1 MAKVWTEERLKLL
14 KRKYGTVADEE
25 LAGEVGVSVAAL
37 QRKAKELKL
46 KRKASAAEPPPQAKA
61 LRADGAILGGE
72 KVIDINGHQ
81 EEMLPSGLYILT
93 EEGWKPVMIRK
104 SRIAPR

>member
-1 MAKVWTEERLKLL
+1 MAKVWTEGRLKLL
-14 KRKYGTVADEE
+14 KQKYGTVAADE
-25 LAGEVGVSVAAL
+25 LAGELGVSIAAL

-46 KRKASAAEPPPQAKA
+46 KRKEGAPEPPPEAK
-61 LRADGAILGGE
+61 LPRADGAILGGE
-72 KVIDINGHQ
+72 KVIDINGHE

-93 EEGWKPVMIRK
+93 EEGWKPVMMRK